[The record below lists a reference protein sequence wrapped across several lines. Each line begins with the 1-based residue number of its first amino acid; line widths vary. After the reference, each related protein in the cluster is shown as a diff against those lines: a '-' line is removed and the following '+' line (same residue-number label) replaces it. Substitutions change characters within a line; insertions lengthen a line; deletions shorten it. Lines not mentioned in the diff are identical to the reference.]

1 MNWHNI
7 DKQRDP
13 QQYRKFLAAA
23 NGMSRILEYKQR
35 MESLLELQPGM
46 HVLDLG
52 CGTGQD
58 ARAIAGIVGAHG
70 RVVAADN
77 SLAMLDQ
84 ARQACRNLSNVEF
97 AHTDAYSL
105 PFADQTF
112 DRTRVD
118 RVLQHLR
125 QPELVIAEMV
135 RVTKVGG
142 LVCCADPDWRTLV
155 IDSGDADL
163 EASVCRAVQ
172 ARIQNA
178 GMGARLK
185 RLLCDQRLANVQL
198 EGYTVIFESFREA
211 DAVLILRGACRTVV
225 EVGKSSAGSA
235 RRWLKDLRLRDR
247 NDQFFASLTGFCAVG
262 TRQY

>member
-13 QQYRKFLAAA
+13 LQYGKFLASA
-23 NGMSRILEYKQR
+23 NGMSRILNYKR
-35 MESLLELQPGM
+35 RIESMLGLEPGM
-46 HVLDLG
+46 QVLDLG

-58 ARAIAGIVGAHG
+58 AAAIADLVGTDG

-77 SLAMLDQ
+77 SLAMLNL
-84 ARQACRNLSNVEF
+84 ARQTCRDRSNVEF
-97 AHTDAYSL
+97 AHTDAYNL

-112 DRTRVD
+112 DRTRTD

-155 IDSGDADL
+155 IDSADADL

-185 RLLCDQRLANVQL
+185 RLLAEQRLTNIQL
-198 EGYTVIFESFREA
+198 EGYTLIFSSFREA
-211 DAVLILRGACRTVV
+211 DAILILRGACTTLV
-225 EVGKSSAGSA
+225 EVGKSSPGSV

-247 NDQFFASLTGFCAVG
+247 NGQFFASLSGFCAVG
-262 TRQY
+262 VRQ